1 MPRLALP
8 VAALALLVPAAAA
21 AQPPDAS
28 YEDSGGYGESIGGDV
43 RSYTRDWLVGPPGWD
58 VGGELRLITSDLPG
72 LGGDRPLKL
81 TDVGLMRTRVRF
93 TASRRVEAFASLDL
107 LAKQPAFSDSSPVQ
121 TATVGLKV
129 AVTRAWALTAVTR
142 GGPTLG
148 DDGLWGGASTAVVYR
163 SHPHETMSFQI
174 TGGASA
180 TALRFSDAPDQW
192 LTEATA
198 GGTVMFH
205 TPRGEWGTW
214 LGASFAAPVVASD
227 ALDPSARLDVTI
239 GSVYALAPAWD
250 VYAEGSIVDRGDAD
264 MPATMLPILDGGF
277 DQRQLVIGVVHRFD
291 RPSTRDH
298 QPLRLAKR

>member
-28 YEDSGGYGESIGGDV
+28 YEDSGRYGESIGGDV

-58 VGGELRLITSDLPG
+58 VGGELRLITSDVG
-72 LGGDRPLKL
+72 LGRGAGAQAHRRRARPRPRPLHRRAPRRA
-81 TDVGLMRTRVRF
+81 VRRRSTRWPS
-93 TASRRVEAFASLDL
+93 SRRTATAGPLQRASL
-107 LAKQPAFSDSSPVQ
+107 
-121 TATVGLKV
+121 GLKV
-129 AVTRAWALTAVTR
+129 AVSPTWALATATS
-142 GGPTLG
+142 GGPTLA
-148 DDGLWGGASTAVVYR
+148 DDGLWGGAATAMVFR
-163 SHPHETMSFQI
+163 AHPDETLSFQVS
-174 TGGASA
+174 GGADA

-277 DQRQLVIGVVHRFD
+277 DQRQLTVGVVYRMERGD
-291 RPSTRDH
+291 RRSA
-298 QPLRLAKR
+298 PLALARR